1 MMEIVL
7 FQIKKASKYKM
18 QLFMDIVSVILNFF
32 MHFFLW
38 KTVLINNN
46 VYFNHLNDM
55 VIYYFVIAVLS
66 ILLKC
71 NASDIAEAFKHGKM
85 DREII
90 RPIHLF
96 EIKMLENIY
105 TNIFLFFCT
114 FPILLIMV
122 IVGCKGDFRSLSLV
136 SVFMFLV
143 SACFGYFIFYCID
156 FLIGLMALLI
166 DEVWAIRGVVSFCIN
181 MVAGYYLP
189 IEMFPEKVINFLE
202 FTPFYYI
209 YYWPVK
215 LITGSSSIIS
225 LHNKFFTMLV
235 WAIILFI
242 ISKIVFKRLIKRYT
256 AFGG

>member
-1 MMEIVL
+1 MIEIVL

-18 QLFMDIVSVILNFF
+18 QLFMDITNVILNFF
-32 MHFFLW
+32 VQYFLW
-38 KTVLINNN
+38 KTVLANND
-46 VYFNHLNDM
+46 VYFDNLNE
-55 VIYYFVIAVLS
+55 VIVYYFIIAVLS

-71 NASDIAEAFKHGKM
+71 NASDIAEAFKHGRM

-96 EIKMLENIY
+96 EMKMLENIY
-105 TNIFLFFCT
+105 TNLFLFICIV
-114 FPILLIMV
+114 PILLILI
-122 IVGCKGDFRSLSLV
+122 IVECKADFGLLNFISIL
-136 SVFMFLV
+136 MFLI
-143 SACFGYFIFYCID
+143 SACFGYFIYYCMD

-189 IEMFPEKVINFLE
+189 IGMFPARVIKFLE

-209 YYWPVK
+209 YYLPTA
-215 LITGSSSIIS
+215 LITDQNTLSHVVS
-225 LHNKFFTMLV
+225 KFITMV
-235 WAIILFI
+235 IWATILFI
-242 ISKIVFKRLIKRYT
+242 ISKVAFRRLIKRYT